1 MDSSRVAMLSLLLR
15 PDGFEHYRCD
25 RNISMGINLA
35 NMARML
41 RCASDDDIVTNSPLM
56 LMMAAILSP
65 LSLKAPVTTFLFAIG
80 FERILGFCWRVLL
93 VDCWFIFHGFTAQ
106 EKISDYEMKLMH
118 ISSENLEIPEAGYE
132 AIVKMPASV
141 FARICKDLGT
151 IGDTVMISVTKEGIQ
166 FFTRGDIGTANIF
179 CRKTTPVAKEEEAIS
194 IEMEKQVSLTL
205 ALRYLISFTK
215 ATPLAKQVTI
225 SMSYEQPIVVEYKM
239 EIMGH
244 IRFYLV
250 PKVEEEVTVPLENVA
265 EADTKSKPDVKPEV
279 EEKPKEVIEIEEG
292 CELKAETKLKP
303 EKNDIDDQSEPKL
316 GTKPKEGRINETM
329 LQVEDKTEVEV
340 MDVE

>member
-1 MDSSRVAMLSLLLR
+1 MPTSTCAATGCSLQAMDSSRVAMLSLLLR

-41 RCASDDDIVTNSPLM
+41 RCASDDDIVTINADDGSDT
-56 LMMAAILSP
+56 I
-65 LSLKAPVTTFLFAIG
+65 T
-80 FERILGFCWRVLL
+80 
-93 VDCWFIFHGFTAQ
+93 FIFESSSQ

>member
-1 MDSSRVAMLSLLLR
+1 
-15 PDGFEHYRCD
+15 
-25 RNISMGINLA
+25 MGMNFA

-41 RCASDDDIVTNSPLM
+41 RCASDDDIV
-56 LMMAAILSP
+56 
-65 LSLKAPVTTFLFAIG
+65 
-80 FERILGFCWRVLL
+80 LL

-106 EKISDYEMKLMH
+106 DKISDYEMKLMH
-118 ISSENLEIPEAGYE
+118 ITSENLEIPEAGYE
-132 AIVKMPASV
+132 AIVKMPASL

-166 FFTRGDIGTANIF
+166 FFTGGDIGTANIF
-179 CRKTTPVAKEEEAIS
+179 CRKTTPVAKDKEAIS
-194 IEMEKQVSLTL
+194 IEMEKPVLLTL

-225 SMSYEQPIVVEYKM
+225 SMSYGRPIVVEYKM

-250 PKVEEEVTVPLENVA
+250 PKVEEVTGPLENVA

-292 CELKAETKLKP
+292 SELKAETKLKP
-303 EKNDIDDQSEPKL
+303 EKNDIDDRSEPKL
-316 GTKPKEGRINETM
+316 GTKPKEGRINGTM
-329 LQVEDKTEVEV
+329 LRVEDKTEVEV

>member
-1 MDSSRVAMLSLLLR
+1 MLCLNRAIRKEKKVLESIRDLVTDANFDCAATGCSLQAMDSSRVAMLSLLLR

-41 RCASDDDIVTNSPLM
+41 RCASDDDIVTIN
-56 LMMAAILSP
+56 A
-65 LSLKAPVTTFLFAIG
+65 
-80 FERILGFCWRVLL
+80 
-93 VDCWFIFHGFTAQ
+93 DDAQ

-151 IGDTVMISVTKEGIQ
+151 IGDTVMISVTKEGIL
-166 FFTRGDIGTANIF
+166 FCTRGDIGTANIF

>member
-1 MDSSRVAMLSLLLR
+1 MLELRLTRAGLLKKVLESIRDLVTDANFDCAATGCSLQAMDSSRVAMLSLLLR

-25 RNISMGINLA
+25 RNISMGMNLA

-41 RCASDDDIVTNSPLM
+41 RCASDDDT
-56 LMMAAILSP
+56 
-65 LSLKAPVTTFLFAIG
+65 
-80 FERILGFCWRVLL
+80 VLL
-93 VDCWFIFHGFTAQ
+93 VDCWFIFHSFTAQ
-106 EKISDYEMKLMH
+106 DKISDYEMKLMH
-118 ISSENLEIPEAGYE
+118 ITSENLEIPEAGYE
-132 AIVKMPASV
+132 AIVKMPASL

-166 FFTRGDIGTANIF
+166 FFTRGDIRTANIF
-179 CRKTTPVAKEEEAIS
+179 CRKTTPVAKEKEAIS
-194 IEMEKQVSLTL
+194 IEMEKPVSLTL

-225 SMSYEQPIVVEYKM
+225 SMSYGRPIVVEYKM
-239 EIMGH
+239 EIMDH

-250 PKVEEEVTVPLENVA
+250 PKVEEEVTGPLENVA

-292 CELKAETKLKP
+292 SELKAETKLKP

-316 GTKPKEGRINETM
+316 GTKPKEGRINGTM
-329 LQVEDKTEVEV
+329 LQVEDKTEVEL

>member
-1 MDSSRVAMLSLLLR
+1 MLELRLTRAGLLKKVLESIRDLVTDANFDCAATGCSLQAMDSSRVAMLSLLLR

-25 RNISMGINLA
+25 RNISLGMNLA

-41 RCASDDDIVTNSPLM
+41 PHDKV
-56 LMMAAILSP
+56 
-65 LSLKAPVTTFLFAIG
+65 
-80 FERILGFCWRVLL
+80 
-93 VDCWFIFHGFTAQ
+93 
-106 EKISDYEMKLMH
+106 SDYEMKLMH
-118 ISSENLEIPEAGYE
+118 ITSENLEIPEAGYE
-132 AIVKMPASV
+132 AIVKMPASL
-141 FARICKDLGT
+141 FARICKDSGT
-151 IGDTVMISVTKEGIQ
+151 IGDAVMISVTKEGIQ

-194 IEMEKQVSLTL
+194 IEMEKPLSLTL

-225 SMSYEQPIVVEYKM
+225 SMSYERPIVVEYKM
-239 EIMGH
+239 EIMG
-244 IRFYLV
+244 RFYLV
-250 PKVEEEVTVPLENVA
+250 PKVEEVTGPLENVA

-292 CELKAETKLKP
+292 SELKAETKLKP

-316 GTKPKEGRINETM
+316 GTKPKEGRINGTM
-329 LQVEDKTEVEV
+329 LQVEDKTGVEV

>member
-1 MDSSRVAMLSLLLR
+1 
-15 PDGFEHYRCD
+15 
-25 RNISMGINLA
+25 MGMNFA

-41 RCASDDDIVTNSPLM
+41 RCASDDDIV
-56 LMMAAILSP
+56 
-65 LSLKAPVTTFLFAIG
+65 
-80 FERILGFCWRVLL
+80 LL

-106 EKISDYEMKLMH
+106 DKISDYEMKLML
-118 ISSENLEIPEAGYE
+118 ITSENLEIPDAGYE
-132 AIVKMPASV
+132 AIVKMQHL
-141 FARICKDLGT
+141 F
-151 IGDTVMISVTKEGIQ
+151 MISVTKEGIQ
-166 FFTRGDIGTANIF
+166 FFTGGDIGTANIF
-179 CRKTTPVAKEEEAIS
+179 CRKTTPVAKEKEAIS
-194 IEMEKQVSLTL
+194 IEMEKPVLLTL

-225 SMSYEQPIVVEYKM
+225 SMSYGRPIVVECKM

-250 PKVEEEVTVPLENVA
+250 PKVEEEVTGPLENVA

-292 CELKAETKLKP
+292 SELKAETKLKP

-316 GTKPKEGRINETM
+316 GTKPKEGRINGTM
-329 LQVEDKTEVEV
+329 IRVEDKTEVEV

>member
-1 MDSSRVAMLSLLLR
+1 MLELRLTRDGLLKKVLESIRDLVTDANFNCAATGCSLQAMDSSRVAMLSLLLC
-15 PDGFEHYRCD
+15 PGGFEHYRCD
-25 RNISMGINLA
+25 RSISMGMNLA

-41 RCASDDDIVTNSPLM
+41 RCASDDDI
-56 LMMAAILSP
+56 
-65 LSLKAPVTTFLFAIG
+65 
-80 FERILGFCWRVLL
+80 
-93 VDCWFIFHGFTAQ
+93 
-106 EKISDYEMKLMH
+106 
-118 ISSENLEIPEAGYE
+118 NLEIPEAGYE

-151 IGDTVMISVTKEGIQ
+151 IGDTVMISVTKERIQ
-166 FFTRGDIGTANIF
+166 FFTRDDIGTANIF

-194 IEMEKQVSLTL
+194 IEMEKPVSLTL

-239 EIMGH
+239 EIIGH

-250 PKVEEEVTVPLENVA
+250 PKVEEELTGPLENVA

-292 CELKAETKLKP
+292 SELKAETKLNP